1 VLDRRVER
9 AQRQGY
15 PPERLSSPT
24 TRGSPDTGQQ
34 EARAGDS
41 LARASS
47 VVTPPRALVGCRGR
61 DDRALRPPESVP
73 PPPVVVQRQLADAM
87 PIIVWT
93 HGPDGRTTYLNAT
106 WAEYT
111 GASRAESLL
120 RGVGTF
126 VHPDDLPEVERRARE
141 AREPGAEQAGFE
153 ASYRLRRH
161 DGAYRWH
168 IARVRPVHEGDGSA
182 PVTTWV
188 GTAMD
193 VDDQR
198 RAHDEQVFLASA
210 AEVLGTSLDPARTLS
225 DVARLVV
232 PGLAD
237 WCAIDLLDDTGRLER
252 VGVAHVDPSKVALAW
267 EVWRRY
273 PPQPA
278 DPLGPYAVL
287 RARKPQLQ
295 REDPEAAI
303 AEAVTDADL
312 LALLRSL
319 ALKSWI
325 IVPLVAR
332 DRALGT
338 LTLVSA
344 ESGRRYEDRDVTFA
358 AGVASRIA
366 IAVDNA
372 RLYETA
378 TQLAAREG
386 EARASAEAI
395 AAAVVEQGRAVE
407 SALAKMRSERDA
419 ALARLADLERQRGAH

>member
-1 VLDRRVER
+1 MNER
-9 AQRQGY
+9 SA
-15 PPERLSSPT
+15 PP
-24 TRGSPDTGQQ
+24 
-34 EARAGDS
+34 
-41 LARASS
+41 ASN
-47 VVTPPRALVGCRGR
+47 
-61 DDRALRPPESVP
+61 P

-93 HGPDGRTTYLNAT
+93 HGADGQTTYLNAT
-106 WAEYT
+106 WTEYT
-111 GASRAESLL
+111 GVSRAESLR

-141 AREPGAEQAGFE
+141 AREQGGEPVGFE
-153 ASYRLRRH
+153 AVYRLRRH

-168 IARVRPVHEGDGSA
+168 IARVRPVREEGRDAGREGEGGAS
-182 PVTTWV
+182 TWV

-198 RAHDEQVFLASA
+198 RAHDEQEFLGKA

-237 WCAIDLLDDTGRLER
+237 WCAIDLLDDAGRLER

-267 EVWRRY
+267 EVWRHF
-273 PPQPA
+273 PPHPE

-295 REDPEAAI
+295 REDPDAAI
-303 AEAVTDADL
+303 ADAITDPDL
-312 LALLRSL
+312 LALVRSL

-325 IVPLVAR
+325 VVPLVAR

-344 ESGRRYEDRDVTFA
+344 ESGRRYEDRDVAFA
-358 AGVASRIA
+358 AGVATRIA

-407 SALAKMRSERDA
+407 NALAKMRGERDA
-419 ALARLADLERQRGAH
+419 AVARLAELERQRGAH